1 MTPPAPTTPPGPDA
15 GHDAPPPRIA
25 RLADLVRGG
34 ADAMP
39 SGVDAVL
46 SDVWGVLHNG
56 VSAYPEAARAL
67 REAREAGASVALITN
82 SPRPRDGVA
91 AQLASLGVPDACYD
105 HLVTSGDVTRRL
117 IGEADVPVH
126 HVGPERD
133 LPLYEGTGATL
144 VPEADAGAVVVT
156 GLFDDERE
164 TPSDYAERLSR
175 FRDRGLPMIVAN
187 PDIVVERGERLIWCA
202 GALAR
207 DYRAIGGETRVA
219 GKPHAPIYE
228 AALAMI
234 ADARGERPESVLAIG
249 DGMPTDVRGALDFG
263 LPLLFVAGGIHQH
276 EYGGADADPDALGR
290 FLAENGAAS
299 GVVGWMPRLG

>member
-1 MTPPAPTTPPGPDA
+1 MHSAPRPHAAGSAGEPPR
-15 GHDAPPPRIA
+15 DAPPRVA
-25 RLADLVRGG
+25 RLLDLVAGDG
-34 ADAMP
+34 AAP
-39 SGVDAVL
+39 VDAVL

-56 VSAYPEAARAL
+56 VSAYPDAARAL
-67 REAREAGASVALITN
+67 REARKAGASVALITN
-82 SPRPRDGVA
+82 SPRPREGVA
-91 AQLASLGVPDACYD
+91 AQLASLGVSADCYD

-117 IGEADVPVH
+117 IREAGVPLH

-133 LPLYEGTGATL
+133 LPLYEGTGAAL
-144 VPEADAGAVVVT
+144 APEDGAEAVVVT

-164 TPSDYAERLSR
+164 TPSDYAEALSR

-234 ADARGERPESVLAIG
+234 TEARGEAPRRVLAIG

-276 EYGGADADPDALGR
+276 EYGGAEADPEALGR
-290 FLAENGAAS
+290 FLAENGAAT